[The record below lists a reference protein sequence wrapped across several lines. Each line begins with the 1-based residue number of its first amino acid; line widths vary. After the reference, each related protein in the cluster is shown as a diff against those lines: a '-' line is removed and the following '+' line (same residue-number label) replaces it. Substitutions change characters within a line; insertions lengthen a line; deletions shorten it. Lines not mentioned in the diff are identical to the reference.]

1 MPDAAQYT
9 FGLFDSSALG
19 WTVPTPTVT
28 PTVSAD
34 TEAEDEPHTP
44 AALTPQERGV
54 NFALAGDRQLARGW
68 PARARDNIAAIRLS
82 KELEDAGRAPTAAE
96 QGRLLRFIGFGAT
109 DMAQNAF
116 PLPGETGLR
125 PGWDEIGQDLADA
138 TTAPEYA
145 ALQRSTQYAHYTP
158 EPVIRAIW
166 RAAQNLGFS
175 AGRIL
180 EPGMGTGL
188 FFALM
193 PEALRAST
201 RLTGVEYDPI
211 TARIAALVH
220 PQARVR
226 REDYTRSPLG
236 GGFDLAIGNPPF
248 ADRVIKADPL
258 TAKLGLR
265 LHERPEGL
273 DVHHCPLAVL
283 RRACGGVQLAQDG
296 GRVVVEADQM
306 NTAGRDVGQGHLER
320 TKVVQLPAHVNPHVA
335 GPVMGSQRIQQGA
348 PRGRATQAGLPGQ
361 RHGMERGG
369 DPVREQL
376 RLGIGQGH
384 TRVERDAGPGL
395 HLPLE
400 RVAVQVDDP
409 RQHPQAA
416 CVDRQPGASVPRC
429 NDAIFERQRAF
440 RQATLQ
446 EDFAP
451 LDPQRHRSASAHRPC
466 LPATARRLRI
476 GGDPA

>member
-82 KELEDAGRAPTAAE
+82 KELEDAGRAPTHAE
-96 QGRLLRFIGFGAT
+96 QERLLRFIGFGAT
-109 DMAQNAF
+109 DLAQNAF

-211 TARIAALVH
+211 TARNRRPRAPPGPRAPGGTTRVPRSAA
-220 PQARVR
+220 AS
-226 REDYTRSPLG
+226 T
-236 GGFDLAIGNPPF
+236 LAIGNPPF

-258 TAKLGLR
+258 TAQA
-265 LHERPEGL
+265 RP
-273 DVHHCPLAVL
+273 A
-283 RRACGGVQLAQDG
+283 
-296 GRVVVEADQM
+296 
-306 NTAGRDVGQGHLER
+306 
-320 TKVVQLPAHVNPHVA
+320 PA
-335 GPVMGSQRIQQGA
+335 
-348 PRGRATQAGLPGQ
+348 
-361 RHGMERGG
+361 
-369 DPVREQL
+369 
-376 RLGIGQGH
+376 
-384 TRVERDAGPGL
+384 
-395 HLPLE
+395 
-400 RVAVQVDDP
+400 
-409 RQHPQAA
+409 
-416 CVDRQPGASVPRC
+416 
-429 NDAIFERQRAF
+429 
-440 RQATLQ
+440 
-446 EDFAP
+446 
-451 LDPQRHRSASAHRPC
+451 
-466 LPATARRLRI
+466 
-476 GGDPA
+476 